1 MPPAA
6 ISPEAYRLP
15 GEISLSVSSAGV
27 TLVGTGRPVAG
38 SITSGLAAASLAAC
52 CSMARSTIQRITPPT
67 KMASVVAMERYAPT
81 ANVSERT
88 PSSSTT
94 ITSAT
99 PSSTSVHGNL
109 RERMPLMTVAIR
121 RPCGA
126 AARSL
131 PIP

>member
-1 MPPAA
+1 M
-6 ISPEAYRLP
+6 
-15 GEISLSVSSAGV
+15 
-27 TLVGTGRPVAG
+27 T
-38 SITSGLAAASLAAC
+38 GLARRCFSR
-52 CSMARSTIQRITPPT
+52 ARSTIQRITPPT

-94 ITSAT
+94 MTSAT
-99 PSSTSVHGNL
+99 PSSTSVHGSL

-126 AARSL
+126 AAFSL
-131 PIP
+131 PMPWIHWTSICAGGGVVEVLAVLERVRADGVEQDVLARCR